1 MAACRNEVMEILR
14 PLRGGLG
21 AGDAELV
28 EAERAG
34 LLDQPALQV
43 DGVDRIAQK
52 SRST

>member
-14 PLRGGLG
+14 PFRSGLG
-21 AGDAELV
+21 AGHTDLV

-34 LLDQPALQV
+34 LLDQLALEV